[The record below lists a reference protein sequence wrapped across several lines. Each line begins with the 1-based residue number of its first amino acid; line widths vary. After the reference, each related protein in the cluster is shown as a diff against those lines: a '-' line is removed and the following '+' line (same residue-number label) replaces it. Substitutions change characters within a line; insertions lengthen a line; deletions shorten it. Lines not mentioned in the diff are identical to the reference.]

1 LENIESIINRLPA
14 ISLKEVNSVGLMNR
28 VDTKFYFHER
38 LLPNILKSIQKD
50 YSVLEIK
57 GKRLMPYE
65 SFYFDTPNFQMFKW
79 HHNGKLNRYKIRK
92 RTYSLTGDTFL
103 EVKFKSN
110 KGKTIKSRQLYK
122 GVVSDAESFISNK
135 TPFQWGDLNA
145 VMNNQF
151 DRIMLVNHSMKE
163 RVTIDLNLGFS
174 NGDENYSF
182 LNNLVVLELKSERNG
197 GTTKLQKSLKDLRIY
212 PSSFSKFI
220 TGISMHH
227 DGLKMNRFK
236 SRFIDVNK
244 VLENKIL

>member
-1 LENIESIINRLPA
+1 MEKSENIINQFPA
-14 ISLKEVNSVGLMNR
+14 ITLKEVNKVGLMDR
-28 VDTKFYFHER
+28 VDKKFYFHER
-38 LLPNILKSIQKD
+38 LLPNILMSILKD

-65 SFYFDTPNFQMFKW
+65 SFYYDTPGFQMFKW
-79 HHNGKLNRYKIRK
+79 HHSGKLNRFKVRR
-92 RTYSLTGDTFL
+92 RTYTLTGDTFL

-110 KGKTIKSRQLYK
+110 KGKTIKSRQK
-122 GVVSDAESFISNK
+122 CKNVESENKSFIANK
-135 TPFQWGDLNA
+135 TPFDWADLKP

-151 DRIMLVNHSMKE
+151 DRIMLVNHNLKE

-182 LNNLVVLELKSERNG
+182 LDKLVILELKSERQG
-197 GTTKLQKSLKDLRIY
+197 GIPELQKTLKSLRIY

-227 DGLKMNRFK
+227 NELKKNRFK
-236 SRFIDVNK
+236 SRFLDVNK
-244 VLENKIL
+244 VLESKVL